1 MNIDFNTIF
10 DAVAPYVGTGTIGTV
25 IIGFL
30 VLVIKIIK
38 LGKEAKGL
46 FSSVHA
52 ESIEILKK
60 AFPEQIIVSVEPI
73 VKTQI
78 EKLKNEILEAVNT
91 NWLDQITKNSEL
103 MQAIATALASMK
115 SLPDSEKEKIAEL
128 LDIENIETT
137 KSLKV
142 ELVPTPIITEPKKER
157 ETILVD

>member
-1 MNIDFNTIF
+1 MNIDFNAIYE
-10 DAVAPYVGTGTIGTV
+10 AVAPYLGTGTIGAV
-25 IIGFL
+25 ILGFL
-30 VLVIKIIK
+30 VLVVKILK
-38 LGKEAKGL
+38 LAKEAKGL
-46 FSSVHA
+46 FSSVHS

-91 NWLDQITKNSEL
+91 NWIDQITKNSEL
-103 MQAIATALASMK
+103 MQVIATALASMK
-115 SLPDSEKEKIAEL
+115 SLPDSEKEKIAEIL
-128 LDIENIETT
+128 KIDNIETT

-142 ELVPTPIITEPKKER
+142 ELVPVSVEPKKEVER